1 MTTTTISTRSN
12 AVLTKYVKACD
23 RMRALTH
30 ELKELERLEEQLRAE
45 VLQQLSEDP
54 RPVKIGGALR
64 IVRKDVERSVS
75 IIDQAKALEYARQH
89 GLKIQEPKPET
100 VNTNTLRA
108 RALDGVLPEGICKVT
123 ETPVIVI
130 T

>member
-1 MTTTTISTRSN
+1 MTTTISTRSN
-12 AVLTKYVKACD
+12 AALTQYVKTCD

-30 ELKELERLEEQLRAE
+30 EIKELERLEEQLRPQILE
-45 VLQQLSEDP
+45 QLSADP
-54 RPVKIGGALR
+54 RPVKVAGSLR

-75 IIDQAKALEYARQH
+75 IIDQGKALEYAKAH
-89 GLKIQEPKPET
+89 GLKITEPKPES

-123 ETPVIVI
+123 ETPVVVI

>member
-1 MTTTTISTRSN
+1 MLTRMQ
-12 AVLTKYVKACD
+12 AFWIGFRDGFGLGPFWRWMAK
-23 RMRALTH
+23 H
-30 ELKELERLEEQLRAE
+30 FP
-45 VLQQLSEDP
+45 DP
-54 RPVKIGGALR
+54 DSV
-64 IVRKDVERSVS
+64 VRKDVERSVS

-108 RALDGVLPEGICKVT
+108 RALDGVLPAGICQVT
-123 ETPVIVI
+123 EKPVVVI

>member
-12 AVLTKYVKACD
+12 AILTKYVKACD
-23 RMRALTH
+23 RMKALAH
-30 ELKELERLEEQLRAE
+30 ELKELERLEEQLRGE
-45 VLQQLSEDP
+45 VLQQLSADP

-75 IIDQAKALEYARQH
+75 IIDQQKALEYAKSH

-100 VNTNTLRA
+100 VNTNTLRG
-108 RALDGVLPEGICKVT
+108 RALDGVLPEGICRVT
-123 ETPVIVI
+123 ETPVVVI

>member
-1 MTTTTISTRSN
+1 MTTTISTRSN
-12 AVLTKYVKACD
+12 AVLTQYVKTCD
-23 RMRALTH
+23 RMKALAH
-30 ELKELERLEEQLRAE
+30 ELKELERLEKQLRGEVLEQLSAE
-45 VLQQLSEDP
+45 P
-54 RPVKIGGALR
+54 RPVKVAGALR

-75 IIDQAKALEYARQH
+75 IIDQGKALEYAKAH
-89 GLKIQEPKPET
+89 GLKITEPKPES

-123 ETPVIVI
+123 ETPVVVI

>member
-1 MTTTTISTRSN
+1 MTTTISTRSN
-12 AVLTKYVKACD
+12 AVLTQYVKTCD
-23 RMRALTH
+23 RMKALTH
-30 ELKELERLEEQLRAE
+30 ELKELERLEEQLRPQILE
-45 VLQQLSEDP
+45 QLSADP
-54 RPVKIGGALR
+54 RPVKVAGSLR

-108 RALDGVLPEGICKVT
+108 RALDGVLPAGICQVT
-123 ETPVIVI
+123 EKPVVVI

>member
-1 MTTTTISTRSN
+1 MTTTISTRSN
-12 AVLTKYVKACD
+12 AALTQYVKTCD

-30 ELKELERLEEQLRAE
+30 EIKELERLEEQLRPQILE
-45 VLQQLSEDP
+45 QLSADP
-54 RPVKIGGALR
+54 RPVKVAGALR
-64 IVRKDVERSVS
+64 IVRRDVERSVS

-89 GLKIQEPKPET
+89 GLKIQEPRPET
-100 VNTNTLRA
+100 VNTNTLRG
-108 RALDGVLPEGICKVT
+108 RALDGVLPEGICQIT

>member
-1 MTTTTISTRSN
+1 MTTTISTRSN
-12 AVLTKYVKACD
+12 AVLTQYVKTCD
-23 RMRALTH
+23 RMRALAH
-30 ELKELERLEEQLRAE
+30 ELKELERLEEQLRPQILE
-45 VLQQLSEDP
+45 QLSADP
-54 RPVKIGGALR
+54 RPVKVAGSLR

-108 RALDGVLPEGICKVT
+108 RALDGVLPAGICQVT
-123 ETPVIVI
+123 EKPVVVI

>member
-1 MTTTTISTRSN
+1 MTTTISTRSN
-12 AVLTKYVKACD
+12 AVLTQYVKTCD

-30 ELKELERLEEQLRAE
+30 EIKELERLEEQLRPQILE
-45 VLQQLSEDP
+45 QLSADP
-54 RPVKIGGALR
+54 RPVKVAGSLR

-75 IIDQAKALEYARQH
+75 IIDQGKALEYAKAH
-89 GLKIQEPKPET
+89 GLKVQEPRPES

-108 RALDGVLPEGICKVT
+108 RALDGVLPAGICQVT
-123 ETPVIVI
+123 EKPVVVI

>member
-1 MTTTTISTRSN
+1 MTTTISTRSN
-12 AVLTKYVKACD
+12 AVLTQYVKACD
-23 RMRALTH
+23 RMKALAH
-30 ELKELERLEEQLRAE
+30 ELKELERLEEQLRPQILE
-45 VLQQLSEDP
+45 HLSADP
-54 RPVKIGGALR
+54 RPVKVAGSLR

-108 RALDGVLPEGICKVT
+108 RALDGVLPAGICQVT
-123 ETPVIVI
+123 EKPVVVI

>member
-1 MTTTTISTRSN
+1 MTTTISTRSN
-12 AVLTKYVKACD
+12 AVLTQYVKTCD
-23 RMRALTH
+23 RMRALAH
-30 ELKELERLEEQLRAE
+30 ELKELERLEEQLRPQILE
-45 VLQQLSEDP
+45 QLTADP
-54 RPVKIGGALR
+54 RPVKVAGSLR

-75 IIDQAKALEYARQH
+75 IIDQGKALEYAKAH
-89 GLKIQEPKPET
+89 GLKITEPKPES

-123 ETPVIVI
+123 ETPVVVI

>member
-12 AVLTKYVKACD
+12 AILTKYVKACD
-23 RMRALTH
+23 RMKALAH
-30 ELKELERLEEQLRAE
+30 ELKELERLEEQLRGE
-45 VLQQLSEDP
+45 VLQQLSADP

-75 IIDQAKALEYARQH
+75 IIDQQKALEYAKSH

-108 RALDGVLPEGICKVT
+108 RALDGVLPAGICKVT
-123 ETPVIVI
+123 ETPVVVI